1 MSLTGITKYF
11 DQNSKERNL
20 SGNWNQEEGAKKS
33 KEGSL
38 KTSRASDIPD
48 EVLTESLKSPYCV
61 NILLS
66 CIKTVEKQ
74 ITKVVEIRRKCRKD
88 SLKAKSNLQN

>member
-1 MSLTGITKYF
+1 MSLAGITKYF
-11 DQNSKERNL
+11 NQNSKERDL
-20 SGNWNQEEGAKKS
+20 SGNWNQEEAAKKL

-38 KTSRASDIPD
+38 NTSRASDIPD
-48 EVLTESLKSPYCV
+48 EMLTESLKSPDCV